1 MEVIGKVRPRAS
13 LQPVAATARDQH
25 LAAHPVTD
33 ELRREERVP
42 RRALADT
49 ARELS
54 VEPDDMRE
62 LVERVGRVR
71 ASRGRWGKSRQPSEL
86 PLLDAVRKGVVAA
99 RGLPVGQRLEREDL
113 MFARPATGIPSQDLP
128 QVLGKRLTR
137 PLKAGELLTPDVL
150 EG

>member
-1 MEVIGKVRPRAS
+1 MAVAPMVWATC
-13 LQPVAATARDQH
+13 VAAALMASAAVALGACVIETHFTDCKTGRSFRDH
-25 LAAHPVTD
+25 
-33 ELRREERVP
+33 
-42 RRALADT
+42 
-49 ARELS
+49 ELS